1 MANENAVMIADTEY
15 FEAEDANFD
24 ELEASLQNQFEEA
37 FADFDFLKE
46 EREKIGNP
54 DSLGQTVQDEIWKQF
69 SNQIGLDMT
78 NETLIQQYDREHPET
93 YDEVGKKVMQDPKYK
108 ETNKNMKEQQKAGN
122 LKDEYTGKDLSPNE
136 QANLDHVVSR
146 KEIYENQR
154 RKQAGLS
161 TEELANKDENLA
173 PTNENLNK
181 SKNDKAVKDY
191 LAKQEQRKKDLIEQN
206 ERANEKIKNDPN
218 MSEAEKK
225 AKIDKNNKALQNKL
239 DADPAL
245 MREKDKKAR
254 AAINKKIAVEAT
266 KNTVKKAGKD
276 ALKAMAVDAL
286 FKLLKEIMNGFVRWI
301 KAAKKTFDGLLEEI
315 KKALTSFFKKLK
327 DTFQLGISSAVGTIV
342 SEIFGPI
349 VSTFKKLASFIKQ
362 GVASL
367 REAINY
373 LFDKE
378 NKDKPMSIKIAQVG
392 KIVMAGLT
400 GGSAILLG
408 EVLEKYLLA
417 VPGMQLTIP
426 FLGTLANVIGLFLGS
441 LIAGIIGAIAI
452 NWIDKF
458 IAKKLRAEADKQVLE
473 KGNAVLKI
481 QEIQKRVVEAK
492 MGVTKKK
499 VASEILE
506 RHAALREYMDTQEK
520 KNTFSQNDTNRSD
533 CHSEN
538 EKTLQEMGDALA
550 NLRN

>member
-1 MANENAVMIADTEY
+1 M
-15 FEAEDANFD
+15 
-24 ELEASLQNQFEEA
+24 
-37 FADFDFLKE
+37 
-46 EREKIGNP
+46 
-54 DSLGQTVQDEIWKQF
+54 
-69 SNQIGLDMT
+69 
-78 NETLIQQYDREHPET
+78 
-93 YDEVGKKVMQDPKYK
+93 
-108 ETNKNMKEQQKAGN
+108 
-122 LKDEYTGKDLSPNE
+122 
-136 QANLDHVVSR
+136 
-146 KEIYENQR
+146 
-154 RKQAGLS
+154 
-161 TEELANKDENLA
+161 
-173 PTNENLNK
+173 
-181 SKNDKAVKDY
+181 
-191 LAKQEQRKKDLIEQN
+191 
-206 ERANEKIKNDPN
+206 
-218 MSEAEKK
+218 
-225 AKIDKNNKALQNKL
+225 
-239 DADPAL
+239 
-245 MREKDKKAR
+245 
-254 AAINKKIAVEAT
+254 
-266 KNTVKKAGKD
+266 
-276 ALKAMAVDAL
+276 
-286 FKLLKEIMNGFVRWI
+286 
-301 KAAKKTFDGLLEEI
+301 
-315 KKALTSFFKKLK
+315 
-327 DTFQLGISSAVGTIV
+327 
-342 SEIFGPI
+342 
-349 VSTFKKLASFIKQ
+349 
-362 GVASL
+362 